1 MKEKPSKLTPAQ
13 KTVLKHFYES
23 ESQGMFKFAL
33 HSLSDQSLAE
43 VAVQE
48 TFLTASTIVERL
60 INSDNPRRFLWAVLK
75 HVLQQIYREKQKN
88 TDRLVALELT
98 DDLGYEMEPIRE
110 LDIEQDGDLQ
120 LIKKVYVDGY
130 SPAEIAKEYGV
141 TVAAINMRISR
152 AKGRLRKHPKIQ
164 ELKNFEY

>member
-33 HSLSDQSLAE
+33 HSLSDRSLAE

-60 INSDNPRRFLWAVLK
+60 INSDNPRRFL
-75 HVLQQIYREKQKN
+75 
-88 TDRLVALELT
+88 
-98 DDLGYEMEPIRE
+98 
-110 LDIEQDGDLQ
+110 
-120 LIKKVYVDGY
+120 
-130 SPAEIAKEYGV
+130 
-141 TVAAINMRISR
+141 
-152 AKGRLRKHPKIQ
+152 
-164 ELKNFEY
+164 

>member
-33 HSLSDQSLAE
+33 HSLSDRSLAE

-98 DDLGYEMEPIRE
+98 E
-110 LDIEQDGDLQ
+110 
-120 LIKKVYVDGY
+120 Y
-130 SPAEIAKEYGV
+130 SG
-141 TVAAINMRISR
+141 
-152 AKGRLRKHPKIQ
+152 LRKS
-164 ELKNFEY
+164 